1 MAGHGDALSDD
12 EDGADLDGADAD
24 AIEEARTGLDL
35 LLSSLGCHIQPPL
48 PIPPDPDPPIPE
60 TPAEPSGPDSIRAS
74 TLVTAG
80 VSDTVLVGTSTSK
93 SSSPRK
99 VKLKQQ
105 RLSFGKSSSSVPV
118 SELVVT
124 KSTVRPSLNINVQE
138 LVDAICADALEKYKT
153 KWVLRFPWLVLTKTV
168 RGLPAFKCSL
178 CSKHAGVRG
187 RCGRTGKGAT
197 DVQTQAFRKH
207 AGTRK
212 HKLAL
217 EKQEAL
223 LAAATSQARINE
235 HRAAVDAEKIRAVS
249 LLDVLLF
256 VSQCDAPMGTWVKLV
271 QYLVQKGI
279 QGFPKKGYG
288 TYYTK

>member
-35 LLSSLGCHIQPPL
+35 LLSSLGRHIQPPL
-48 PIPPDPDPPIPE
+48 PTPPDPDPPVPK
-60 TPAEPSGPDSIRAS
+60 TPAEPSSPDSIRAG
-74 TLVTAG
+74 TPATAG
-80 VSDTVLVGTSTSK
+80 VSDTILVGTLTSK
-93 SSSPRK
+93 SSAPRK

-105 RLSFGKSSSSVPV
+105 RLIFGKPSSSVPV
-118 SELVVT
+118 SEPVVT
-124 KSTVRPSLNINVQE
+124 ESTVRPSLNINVQE
-138 LVDAICADALEKYKT
+138 LVDAIYANALEKYKT
-153 KWVLRFPWLVLTKTV
+153 KWVERFLWLVLTKTV
-168 RGLPAFKCSL
+168 RGQPAFKFSL
-178 CSKHAGVRG
+178 CSKHAGVKG

-207 AGTRK
+207 ARTRK

-223 LAAATSQARINE
+223 LAAATSQPRINE
-235 HRAAVDAEKIRAVS
+235 HRAAVDTEKIRVVS

-256 VSQCDAPMGTWVKLV
+256 VSRCDAPMGTWVKLV
-271 QYLVQKGI
+271 QYLAQKGV
-279 QGFPKKGYG
+279 QGFPKKGY
-288 TYYTK
+288 